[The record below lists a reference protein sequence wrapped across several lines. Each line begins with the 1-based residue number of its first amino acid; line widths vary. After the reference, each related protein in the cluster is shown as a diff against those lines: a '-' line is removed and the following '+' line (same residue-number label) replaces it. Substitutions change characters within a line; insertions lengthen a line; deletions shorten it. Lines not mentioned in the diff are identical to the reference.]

1 MDEPYRPM
9 IKALIFDLDGTLAN
23 TELLHYSAWRETL
36 MQNGVENFSFKDFL
50 RYVGTSNEKVAR
62 DYRNSHTINKSVEQ
76 LIAEKQAFYLLRIP
90 EIELFEGVR
99 QVIERYRSTRLLAVA
114 SSSHQNEI
122 LEILKVHG
130 IDDCFAFIIGG
141 DMVVKR
147 KPDPE
152 IYLAVCTALK
162 LQADECV
169 AFEDSYHGLMAAK
182 RAGMYGVA
190 IPNEFTKEHDF
201 STADRIISSFI
212 EVDDR
217 FLANLAGGGY
227 PALNTWREMM
237 LQAKDIMTTEVITV
251 RLETTVA
258 ELAELLTANNIGGA
272 PVVDDRGGL
281 LGVVTENDLIDQK
294 KKVHIPTVINILDSV
309 IYLENPEKMEKEI
322 MKIAGLTVADIY
334 TTGVLTVEK
343 QTTLDEIATIMSEKN
358 VHTLPVIDDGQLVGI
373 IGKHDIIKT
382 LIP

>member
-1 MDEPYRPM
+1 
-9 IKALIFDLDGTLAN
+9 
-23 TELLHYSAWRETL
+23 
-36 MQNGVENFSFKDFL
+36 
-50 RYVGTSNEKVAR
+50 
-62 DYRNSHTINKSVEQ
+62 
-76 LIAEKQAFYLLRIP
+76 
-90 EIELFEGVR
+90 
-99 QVIERYRSTRLLAVA
+99 
-114 SSSHQNEI
+114 
-122 LEILKVHG
+122 
-130 IDDCFAFIIGG
+130 
-141 DMVVKR
+141 
-147 KPDPE
+147 
-152 IYLAVCTALK
+152 
-162 LQADECV
+162 
-169 AFEDSYHGLMAAK
+169 
-182 RAGMYGVA
+182 
-190 IPNEFTKEHDF
+190 
-201 STADRIISSFI
+201 
-212 EVDDR
+212 
-217 FLANLAGGGY
+217 
-227 PALNTWREMM
+227 M
-237 LQAKDIMTTEVITV
+237 LQAKDIMTTKIITT